1 MTRQPRALCFGSV
14 HHDVTYRIPR
24 IVAEGETVRSTERS
38 TRWGGKGLNQAIA
51 LGGAGAETYLMA
63 RVGHDAIGL
72 RDVLL
77 ARGVSPDLLE
87 VDDTEPTGHAVVQL
101 DVNGRNSIIV
111 YPGANRTHDAEATYQ
126 VICGFS
132 AGDLLITQNETN
144 LAAEA
149 LRLAKGRGMITA
161 YNPSPLDEACSEVDL
176 NVVDYLFVN
185 EHEAL
190 ALTGA
195 SSWKSAL
202 SCMVTAHP
210 GMSVILT
217 RGGAGSIFSG
227 RGEQIETPA
236 ETVEVVDTTGAGDT
250 FTGYFLARLLR
261 GKNPR
266 ACLEIA
272 TRAASLAVGRP
283 GAADAVPHSYEL

>member
-1 MTRQPRALCFGSV
+1 MSRPQRALCFGSV
-14 HHDVTYRIPR
+14 HHDVTYRVPR

-51 LGGAGAETYLMA
+51 LGGAGAETCLMA
-63 RVGHDAIGL
+63 RIGHDAVGL
-72 RDVLL
+72 HDVLR
-77 ARGVSPDLLE
+77 ARNVSQNLLGVDNA
-87 VDDTEPTGHAVVQL
+87 EPTGHAMVQL
-101 DVNGRNSIIV
+101 DAHGRNSIVV
-111 YPGANRTHDAEATYQ
+111 YPGANRTHDLETIDQ

-144 LAAEA
+144 LAPEA
-149 LRLAKGRGMITA
+149 LRLAKGRGMTTA
-161 YNPSPLDEACSEVDL
+161 YNPSPLDEACSDVDL
-176 NVVDYLFVN
+176 DVVDYLFVN

-195 SSWKSAL
+195 SSWKAAL

-210 GMSVILT
+210 GLSVILT
-217 RGGAGSIFSG
+217 RGGAGATFSG
-227 RGEQIETPA
+227 NGKQIEMPA

-250 FTGYFLARLLR
+250 FTGYFLAMLMR
-261 GKNPR
+261 GETPR